1 MAVLSSPDNL
11 KVVQRKNPSTD
22 FKTWAETGSPFGGHL
37 LFYNN
42 ADFYGTSENRFNFYH
57 EETHICSIKTTT
69 PETRSTIT
77 INPSPDPNAVFS
89 DSLKNIPVGVNG
101 PGGNNY
107 VFYTSEA
114 WVYLDEQKLPL
125 VVSSFDPDDP
135 KVAYTDSPLIGSFID
150 SGFEGGTE
158 AIYKCRFVRVA
169 LSPAAYGS
177 WAGGVYV
184 QPNGKCTATI
194 KSMFTFNDFRQSY
207 PTDTYLRIMKRASD
221 GKYVDYVPPNA
232 LQLGNAVDSEG
243 INTYVVSDL
252 DPDTFYSIYVEDI
265 TAYASDSSA
274 VRIYKTAIKESFK
287 TGDLSSIYFWANNG
301 LPNAVR
307 MTTFW
312 TPAPRS
318 SNDDVR
324 FMHESCFAGTLDGFK
339 DAYKID
345 HKFNVLNGDVYY
357 QDNAARAP
365 DFVRHYK
372 SLLRNENTWNTL
384 VSKGSYFLRDD
395 HEVSDNY
402 NTNII
407 LTQGNVQ
414 EFQLTAP
421 ETALYN
427 AIFTGNPA
435 NAPFNIYRRTNQFPI
450 GIVSNQRIL
459 EAFTEHD
466 QIWPTRP
473 ANLTYNDSWS
483 VPWGKLEAIFIN
495 SSPFLDPNTLAVEY
509 WARRARVQYPG
520 TAQSDITYLN
530 EPPQYIPGPGLAFLK
545 NALLASKNGSTM
557 ARAVFFSM
565 DITLTFNGLYEQVR
579 AKFVE
584 LARKADPSATLDFI
598 NGTFDKLFRSFNYD
612 SPDGY
617 HQQIN
622 ELMAWIRENNIKNV
636 FFFTGDPHV
645 SHVSYIDRKYNI
657 VSCCCSSIATY
668 RASGYP
674 LMFYGNKKIN
684 DVILTVARNS
694 YADVNFSPSQK
705 TLEINFRYGDDL
717 RGSAT
722 IPLVPENTHHCPPN
736 HTVTEAFR
744 ILYDVS

>member
-1 MAVLSSPDNL
+1 MAVQQ
-11 KVVQRKNPSTD
+11 KKEIE
-22 FKTWAETGSPFGGHL
+22 TWAETGSPFGGHL

-57 EETHICSIKTTT
+57 EETHICSISITS
-69 PETRSTIT
+69 PQARATIT
-77 INPSPDPNAVFS
+77 INPSPAPNAVFS
-89 DSLKNIPVGVNG
+89 GELRNIPMGTGG

-125 VVSSFDPDDP
+125 VIKSFDPVDH
-135 KVAYTDSPLIGSFID
+135 KVAYADSPLIGGFID
-150 SGFEGGTE
+150 SGFDGNKT
-158 AIYKCRFVRVA
+158 AIYKCRFVRVG

-207 PTDTYLRIMKRASD
+207 PTDTYLRMQKRGPN
-221 GKYVDYVPPNA
+221 GKYIDHVPLNA
-232 LQLGNAVDSEG
+232 LQIGNAVDSEG

-252 DPDTFYSIYVEDI
+252 DPNTFYSIYVEDI
-265 TAYASDSSA
+265 TPYSTDSSA
-274 VRIYKTAIKESFK
+274 VKIYKTAIKESFK
-287 TGDLSSIYFWANNG
+287 SGDLSSIYFWANNG

-312 TPAPRS
+312 TPAARS

-324 FMHESCFAGTLDGFK
+324 FMHESCFAGTLDGFEG
-339 DAYKID
+339 AYKIE

-357 QDNAARAP
+357 QDNAAAAP

-372 SLLRNENTWNTL
+372 SLLRNESAWTTL

-402 NTNII
+402 NTNIV
-407 LTQGNVQ
+407 LTQGNID

-427 AIFTGNPA
+427 KIFADPA
-435 NAPFNIYRRTNQFPI
+435 NAPFNINRRTNQFPI

-483 VPWGKLEAIFIN
+483 VPWGKLETIFVN

-509 WARRARVQYPG
+509 WARRAHVKYPG
-520 TAQSDITYLN
+520 TSQSDITYLN
-530 EPPQYIPGPGLAFLK
+530 EPPQFIPGPGLAFLK
-545 NALLASKNGSTM
+545 NALLASKNGVTM
-557 ARAVFFSM
+557 ARAVFFST
-565 DITLTFNGLYEQVR
+565 DIKLTFNGLYDQVK

-584 LARKADPSATLDFI
+584 LARKADPTATLDFI
-598 NGTFDKLFRSFNYD
+598 NDTYDKLFRAFNYD

-622 ELMAWIRENNIKNV
+622 DLIAWIKKNDIKNV

-645 SHVSYIDRKYNI
+645 SHVSFMDRANNI

-674 LMFYGNKKIN
+674 LMFYGNKDLK

-694 YADVNFSPSQK
+694 YADVNFSPSKK
-705 TLEINFRYGDDL
+705 TMEINFRYGDDV

-722 IPLVPENTHHCPPN
+722 IPLISETAPKCKPGSPAV
-736 HTVTEAFR
+736 VTKAFQ
-744 ILYDVS
+744 ILFD